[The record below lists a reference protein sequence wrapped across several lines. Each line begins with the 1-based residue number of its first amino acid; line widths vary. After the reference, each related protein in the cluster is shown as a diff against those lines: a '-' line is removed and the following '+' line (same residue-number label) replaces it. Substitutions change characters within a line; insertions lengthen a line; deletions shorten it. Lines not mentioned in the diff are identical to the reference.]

1 MRPSFFGGLT
11 RVNYFELNYIFR
23 FNNTDVRLYP
33 INGIELKSIISKKGL
48 GVDKDVNQ
56 LIISNETSYYRSIY
70 KNLSSSFIFR
80 GRLSFPQNQPY
91 FLNRAMGFKSEYV
104 RGYEYYV
111 MDGSHYALLRSN
123 LRFKIL
129 DRILTQNILKF
140 IKYIPLKIYSKVYD
154 DIGYAYNTNPQN
166 SRLNN
171 RFLNGYGA
179 GLDVLISY
187 YVRLRLEYSFNHL
200 GENGLFLHSTK
211 D

>member
-1 MRPSFFGGLT
+1 
-11 RVNYFELNYIFR
+11 
-23 FNNTDVRLYP
+23 
-33 INGIELKSIISKKGL
+33 
-48 GVDKDVNQ
+48 
-56 LIISNETSYYRSIY
+56 
-70 KNLSSSFIFR
+70 
-80 GRLSFPQNQPY
+80 
-91 FLNRAMGFKSEYV
+91 MGFKSEYI

-140 IKYIPLKIYSKVYD
+140 IKYIPLKIYSKAYD
-154 DIGYAYNTNPQN
+154 DIGYVHNSNPQN
-166 SRLNN
+166 SKLNN
-171 RFLNGYGA
+171 KLLNGYGV

-200 GENGLFLHSTK
+200 RENALFLHSTK